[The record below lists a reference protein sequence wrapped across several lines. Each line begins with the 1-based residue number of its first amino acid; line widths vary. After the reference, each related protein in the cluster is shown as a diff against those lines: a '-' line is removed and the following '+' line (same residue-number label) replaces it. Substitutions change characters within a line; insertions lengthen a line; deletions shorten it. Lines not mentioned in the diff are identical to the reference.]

1 MWSLYGF
8 AATTDKVIMK
18 SASDSK
24 DSSDDEVS
32 KKKTLQEACDKL
44 CTEFIKSKTT
54 SQLCRKELNKVKT
67 EKADLLIK
75 LVFNPRNARD
85 CFTY

>member
-24 DSSDDEVS
+24 DSSDDEIP
-32 KKKTLQEACDKL
+32 KKLTL
-44 CTEFIKSKTT
+44 
-54 SQLCRKELNKVKT
+54 
-67 EKADLLIK
+67 
-75 LVFNPRNARD
+75 
-85 CFTY
+85 